1 MNNFFSLIC
10 KLLLDFPLFHWEM
23 REENMK
29 LQRTHMASRKILLN
43 CFIAR
48 NVKSLPED
56 TVQMKHMAAI
66 KKKTP
71 NEFKNMLF
79 MGAFS

>member
-1 MNNFFSLIC
+1 
-10 KLLLDFPLFHWEM
+10 M

-29 LQRTHMASRKILLN
+29 LQRTHMASRKILFN

-66 KKKTP
+66 TKAP
-71 NEFKNMLF
+71 NELKNMLF